1 MALAVPCSRV
11 VAPATGVAKGN
22 STWREPRKAD
32 PLAVSEEVLGA
43 FPFLLA
49 TGGVLKD
56 QNYVVFSLLH
66 GSLNFV
72 PYIG

>member
-43 FPFLLA
+43 FPFLLP
-49 TGGVLKD
+49 TGGGPEGPELRG
-56 QNYVVFSLLH
+56 VFPPSW
-66 GSLNFV
+66 
-72 PYIG
+72 